1 MERCLIERSDNGRV
15 VPAKDIQSGKEVEV
29 EKKCEVKEKIEEKEV
44 SAILWG
50 S

>member
-1 MERCLIERSDNGRV
+1 VERYIIVRSDDSTV
-15 VPAKDIQSGKEVEV
+15 VSATDIQSGKEVKV

-44 SAILWG
+44 SAILRR